1 MPRLFIAIDIPDSLR
16 AMLHGMGRGIPG
28 ARPVSEDQIHLTLR
42 FIGEVEGGM
51 FRDFKEALAEVRAPP
66 FSLAVQGVGHFP
78 PRGAPRVLWAGLSR
92 SKELVLLRNRI
103 ERKLVACGLPPEQ
116 RKFAP
121 HITIARLKD
130 SPPRRVGD
138 FLAGNSLFQSEE
150 FSVESFVLYSSRL
163 IKSGAVHT
171 VEQQYF
177 LAGEDRS
184 FAGPVKRAALP
195 SAG

>member
-1 MPRLFIAIDIPDSLR
+1 MIRLFIAIDIPDSLC

-42 FIGEVEGGM
+42 FIGEVDGGM
-51 FRDFKEALAEVRAPP
+51 FRDLKEALAEVRATP

-92 SKELVLLRNRI
+92 SEELVLLRNRI
-103 ERKLVACGLPPEQ
+103 ERKLVACGLPAEQ

-121 HITIARLKD
+121 HITLARLKD
-130 SPPRRVGD
+130 SPLRRVGE
-138 FLAGNSLFQSEE
+138 FLVGNSLFQSEE
-150 FSVESFVLYSSRL
+150 FPVESFVLYSSRL
-163 IKSGAVHT
+163 IKSSAVHT

-177 LAGEDRS
+177 LAG
-184 FAGPVKRAALP
+184 
-195 SAG
+195 

>member
-1 MPRLFIAIDIPDSLR
+1 MIRLFIAIDIPDPLC

-51 FRDFKEALAEVRAPP
+51 FRDLKEALAEVRATP

-92 SKELVLLRNRI
+92 SEELVLLRNRI
-103 ERKLVACGLPPEQ
+103 ERKLVACGLPAEQ

-121 HITIARLKD
+121 HITLARLKD
-130 SPPRRVGD
+130 SRPDSPHRRVGD

-150 FSVESFVLYSSRL
+150 FPVESFVLYSSRL
-163 IKSGAVHT
+163 IKSGAVHA
-171 VEQQYF
+171 VEQQYS
-177 LAGEDRS
+177 LAG
-184 FAGPVKRAALP
+184 
-195 SAG
+195 